1 VAEVEPDEPE
11 EDDLDGAE
19 VVLAPL
25 ELLEPPE
32 LLEPLELLEFE
43 ALVELADAEEAVDT
57 AEPLIVMEPVGD
69 AAPLEAIILAAP
81 TK

>member
-19 VVLAPL
+19 VVL
-25 ELLEPPE
+25 EPPA

-43 ALVELADAEEAVDT
+43 ALVELADAEEALDA
-57 AEPLIVMEPVGD
+57 AEPLIVMESVGD